1 MGDYNLS
8 ASQPAGMSGY
18 GSGTTTGGYPRQ
30 AITSLTQTNWGSGI
44 TWDSVNIRVN
54 IATAG
59 TMYVMVHGS
68 CTVTASTAGGNIG
81 LAIYRNGTQISTGSL
96 SQYLGG
102 ATAQPF
108 PVTIAWLGSV
118 VNTNNLQLY
127 LIAPAGATL
136 SAVSDVVFSVQT
148 AGGTSMTYQTS
159 LNSCNPQWS
168 IAGITADSATTLSTA
183 EVSALTYLTTRTA
196 SSGVDA
202 ITITPPFNILKLG
215 VYSIYVNLQFKSIAA
230 TAQVITIRLKIGGVT
245 IITRRVQ
252 LPSAVNAYFGGTI
265 CYFYTLSSGTQT
277 VDVTVQSSAATNY
290 LIASGSSVIMKL
302 IRRN

>member
-1 MGDYNLS
+1 
-8 ASQPAGMSGY
+8 
-18 GSGTTTGGYPRQ
+18 
-30 AITSLTQTNWGSGI
+30 
-44 TWDSVNIRVN
+44 
-54 IATAG
+54 
-59 TMYVMVHGS
+59 MVHGS

-81 LAIYRNGTQISTGSL
+81 LAVYKNNTLISTGSL

-102 ATAQPF
+102 VTGQPF
-108 PVTIAWLGSV
+108 PLTIAWIGSV
-118 VNTNNLQLY
+118 VNTNTLRLY
-127 LIAPAGATL
+127 LIAPANATL
-136 SAVSDVVFSVQT
+136 SAVTDLVFSVQT

-168 IAGITADSATTLSTA
+168 IAGIAADSATTLSTA

-252 LPSAVNAYFGGTI
+252 LPSTVNAYFGGTI
-265 CYFYTLSSGTQT
+265 CYFYTLSSGTKT